1 MSPPPRTALVAR
13 TPAHVRLRDS
23 LARLDAAAAARV
35 VDAGDHVEQALT
47 ELSARLEGRARQ
59 TVREGVRNHAWLL
72 LGAAVGLGLLLGR
85 ASRPRR
91 P

>member
-1 MSPPPRTALVAR
+1 MSPPPRTALVAHA
-13 TPAHVRLRDS
+13 PAHLRLRDS
-23 LARLDAAAAARV
+23 LARLDAAAATRL
-35 VDAGDHVEQALT
+35 VDAGAHVEHTLSD
-47 ELSARLEGRARQ
+47 LSARLEARARH

-85 ASRPRR
+85 SSGPRR